1 MSSLKFTLRKIDET
15 KNFLL
20 DEIKHNDLMNERYRK
35 TGKYLNYVEL
45 LLILVSTVTCC
56 VSFSAFASLVFGITS
71 SVVGINICAITAKI
85 KKYKSIRKNKNDKIV
100 LLGFLISKSL
110 IDSNASVRKTNQHR
124 LLPLS
129 NCAISGKKKSTFIK
143 NQGLHNFDNI
153 LND

>member
-1 MSSLKFTLRKIDET
+1 M
-15 KNFLL
+15 
-20 DEIKHNDLMNERYRK
+20 
-35 TGKYLNYVEL
+35 LN
-45 LLILVSTVTCC
+45 S
-56 VSFSAFASLVFGITS
+56 SLVFGITS

-100 LLGFLISKSL
+100 LLGKDQLNTAEFLISKSL

-153 LND
+153 LNDQFKMNKIINNFFFFDQRQIYVRILSETA